1 MGGGLPER
9 EVVEVLILAIH
20 FLTNFFHEILY
31 DLLIKSIDD
40 VLWMFSY
47 VFYLCLEIQIS
58 DPDSF
63 LFLSSSLIGFP
74 ILL

>member
-31 DLLIKSIDD
+31 DLLINSIDCCIVD
-40 VLWMFSY
+40 VF
-47 VFYLCLEIQIS
+47 LCL
-58 DPDSF
+58 
-63 LFLSSSLIGFP
+63 LFMLRN
-74 ILL
+74 